1 VYAPVPNTGWSLGIS
16 IPRENVIAPAMT
28 MRNRAIAI
36 TAVLVGAAVILAV
49 FLARLIHNPLLQ
61 LLQGVQQVADAHKA
75 DEIQV
80 NSFTEF
86 THLAQAFNE
95 MASHVWERES
105 QLKAKV
111 AEMRIEINTQRK
123 QQRVDSIV
131 ETDFFK
137 RLEADASRLRADVR
151 NASHQHRSDVKNIP
165 ATD

>member
-1 VYAPVPNTGWSLGIS
+1 
-16 IPRENVIAPAMT
+16 
-28 MRNRAIAI
+28 
-36 TAVLVGAAVILAV
+36 
-49 FLARLIHNPLLQ
+49 
-61 LLQGVQQVADAHKA
+61 LQGVQQVADAHKA

-86 THLAQAFNE
+86 TNLAQAFNE

>member
-1 VYAPVPNTGWSLGIS
+1 MAAVMVA
-16 IPRENVIAPAMT
+16 
-28 MRNRAIAI
+28 
-36 TAVLVGAAVILAV
+36 TAVLLA
-49 FLARLIHNPLLQ
+49 FPFGCLIHKPLLQ

-80 NSFTEF
+80 NSFAEF
-86 THLAQAFNE
+86 NHLAQAFNE

-111 AEMRIEINTQRK
+111 AEMRIEIDTQRK

-137 RLEADASRLRADVR
+137 RLEANANKLVLSAQRAPGASFECEKALRLQIKPE
-151 NASHQHRSDVKNIP
+151 HK
-165 ATD
+165 